1 MLERPQ
7 KIAFEEPRVVQN
19 NILGAK
25 NINVLV
31 GEN

>member
-7 KIAFEEPRVVQN
+7 KIAFKKPRVAQN

>member
-7 KIAFEEPRVVQN
+7 KIAFEEPRVAQD
-19 NILGAK
+19 NILGGK
-25 NINVLV
+25 NMNVLV